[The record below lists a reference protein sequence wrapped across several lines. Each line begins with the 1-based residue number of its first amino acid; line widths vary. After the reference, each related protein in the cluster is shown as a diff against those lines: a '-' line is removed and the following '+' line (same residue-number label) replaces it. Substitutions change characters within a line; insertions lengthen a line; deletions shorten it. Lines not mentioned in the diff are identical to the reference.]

1 MNIFTNHYYF
11 FSLEEVYA
19 FLLGGVFFG
28 TLAYICK
35 MREITLKNKIINNLI
50 EDNVSIIKNTENIEN
65 IKNTENKVSICSDEI
80 QEVEQ
85 TIIPLKQN
93 ILINKI
99 KLISLAIFSLI
110 LLTFGETIPGI
121 FSLLTIASIVFL
133 PQSMILSLNKLKKI
147 F

>member
-1 MNIFTNHYYF
+1 
-11 FSLEEVYA
+11 
-19 FLLGGVFFG
+19 
-28 TLAYICK
+28 